1 MSVLFNSTPQE
12 MYENIKTTIVN
23 IYSDIVEKKP
33 STSQEYSE
41 ILFEENRMIYLGLIL
56 IIFGILVS
64 VVQ

>member
-56 IIFGILVS
+56 IIFGIIVS

>member
-23 IYSDIVEKKP
+23 IYSDIIEKKP
-33 STSQEYSE
+33 STSEQYSD

-56 IIFGILVS
+56 IIFGIMVS
-64 VVQ
+64 IVQ

>member
-12 MYENIKTTIVN
+12 MYENIKTTIVD

-33 STSQEYSE
+33 CTSQEYSE

-56 IIFGILVS
+56 IIFGIIVS

>member
-1 MSVLFNSTPQE
+1 MSILFNSTPQE
-12 MYENIKTTIVN
+12 MYENIKTTIVD

-33 STSQEYSE
+33 STSEQYSE

-56 IIFGILVS
+56 IIFGIMIS

>member
-1 MSVLFNSTPQE
+1 MSILFNSTPQQ
-12 MYENIKTTIVN
+12 MYENIKTTIVD

-56 IIFGILVS
+56 IIFGIIVS